1 MKEIIYDSEREPIE
15 INEKIKESFYK
26 KFLDSS
32 LYDDRDD
39 EELFKMT
46 VKSFFEEIK
55 EKTLKKMKNI
65 EIIPEKVSFRAYSDK
80 EDFVFVLN
88 FKGFE
93 FKKSLNIKLFE
104 FGEDFLIES
113 YAKVADDLATFFE
126 KGNVIKTNPKFSPD
140 RFINASKLLPWEKG
154 HFVTEVSTNTLHIVM
169 NKKARILYL
178 DFYYEP
184 ELEDFSNFFEFIKK
198 LDRIDE
204 INVDIK
210 EGREFYKILLNK
222 NKPIKFL
229 YKTTYR
235 NDYIDFFDGLE
246 NLKNLIYKITEFNNF
261 EYAVENC
268 GNFKIE
274 NNKVDFFIKDKFFS
288 EIIIKNSEIIKFEA
302 SEFMVQ
308 KMTEIFADDFELNKL
323 MAKILIN
330 NLKIKENFSLKKLSE
345 ELEPEMLSFFLFVYT
360 SYCFLNGNFLSFEN
374 EDMFIIN
381 KIREYAPV
389 IALTFPAGNIAF
401 SGFRNKKNCL
411 ITLKEKPDEPIEF
424 VCNYIKGLERQN
436 VKNVWIYFHNRNN
449 ISAYLDEKGYV
460 FYLKDEAV
468 NNFGYIRQLE
478 RIYKGTGTKV
488 KIFDF
493 NKEIKINF

>member
-1 MKEIIYDSEREPIE
+1 MKEIIYGSEREPIE

-26 KFLDSS
+26 EFLDSS
-32 LYDDRDD
+32 LYDNEDN

-46 VKSFFEEIK
+46 VESFFEEIK
-55 EKTLKKMKNI
+55 KKTLKKMKNI
-65 EIIPEKVSFRAYSDK
+65 EIIPEKISFKAYSDE
-80 EDFVFVLN
+80 EDFVFALN
-88 FKGFE
+88 FKEFE
-93 FKKSLNIKLFE
+93 FKKSLNVKLFE
-104 FGEDFLIES
+104 FGKDFLIES
-113 YAKVADDLATFFE
+113 YAKVADDLTSFFE
-126 KGNVIKTNPKFSPD
+126 KGNTIKTNPALSPEK
-140 RFINASKLLPWEKG
+140 FINASKFLPWEKE
-154 HFVTEVSTNTLHIVM
+154 HFTTSVSTNKLHLLI
-169 NKKARILYL
+169 KKENRNLYL

-184 ELEDFSNFFEFIKK
+184 ELVEFSDFFEFLKK
-198 LDRIDE
+198 LDRIEE

-222 NKPIKFL
+222 NNPVKFL
-229 YKTTYR
+229 YKTYR

-246 NLKNLIYKITEFNNF
+246 NLKKLIYRMSKFNNF
-261 EYAVENC
+261 EYAVEDC
-268 GNFKIE
+268 GSFKVE
-274 NNKVDFFIKDKFFS
+274 NNKTDFFIKDNFFS

-308 KMTEIFADDFELNKL
+308 KMTEIFADDFKLNIL

-360 SYCFLNGNFLSFEN
+360 SYRFLNGNFLSFEN

-381 KIREYAPV
+381 KIREYVPV

-424 VCNYIKGLERQN
+424 ICDYVKGLKKQN
-436 VKNVWIYFHNRNN
+436 IKNVWIYFHNRNN
-449 ISAYLDEKGYV
+449 ISVYLDEKGYI
-460 FYLKDEAV
+460 FYLKDEPV

-478 RIYKGTGTKV
+478 RIYKGTDVKV

-493 NKEIKINF
+493 DKEIKINF

>member
-1 MKEIIYDSEREPIE
+1 MIGEKE
-15 INEKIKESFYK
+15 IKESFYK
-26 KFLDSS
+26 EFLDSS
-32 LYDDRDD
+32 LYDDEDD
-39 EELFKMT
+39 EKLFEKT

-55 EKTLKKMKNI
+55 EKTLKKMKSI

-154 HFVTEVSTNTLHIVM
+154 HFVTEVSTNALHIVM
-169 NKKARILYL
+169 NKKVRILYL

-184 ELEDFSNFFEFIKK
+184 ELEDFSDFFEFLKK
-198 LDRIDE
+198 LDRIEE
-204 INVDIK
+204 INVNIK

-222 NKPIKFL
+222 NNPVKFL
-229 YKTTYR
+229 YKTYR

-246 NLKNLIYKITEFNNF
+246 NLKNLIYRMTRFNNF
-261 EYAVENC
+261 EYSVENC
-268 GNFKIE
+268 GNFKVM
-274 NNKVDFFIKDKFFS
+274 NGKTDFFIKDNFFS
-288 EIIIKNSEIIKFEA
+288 EIIIKNSKIIKFEA

-345 ELEPEMLSFFLFVYT
+345 ELEPEMLSFFLFVHT
-360 SYCFLNGNFLSFEN
+360 SYRFLKGNFFSFKN

-389 IALTFPAGNIAF
+389 IPLIFSAGNIAF
-401 SGFRNKKNCL
+401 SGFRNEKKCL
-411 ITLKEKPDEPIEF
+411 ITLKEKFDEPIEF
-424 VCNYIKGLERQN
+424 ICNYIESLETQN

-460 FYLKDEAV
+460 FYLKDEPV
-468 NNFGYIRQLE
+468 NNFGYIRQLK
-478 RIYKGTGTKV
+478 RIYKGTGIKV

-493 NKEIKINF
+493 DKEIKINF

>member
-1 MKEIIYDSEREPIE
+1 MKEIIYGSEREPIE

-26 KFLDSS
+26 EFLDSS
-32 LYDDRDD
+32 LYDDEDD
-39 EELFKMT
+39 EKLFEKT

-93 FKKSLNIKLFE
+93 FKKSLNVKLFE
-104 FGEDFLIES
+104 FGKNFLIES
-113 YAKVADDLATFFE
+113 YAKVADDLISFFE
-126 KGNVIKTNPKFSPD
+126 KGNTIKTNPALSPD

-154 HFVTEVSTNTLHIVM
+154 HFVTTVSTNALHIFM
-169 NKKARILYL
+169 KKEARILYL

-184 ELEDFSNFFEFIKK
+184 ELQYFSNFFEFLKK

-210 EGREFYKILLNK
+210 EKRKTYKILLNK

-229 YKTTYR
+229 YKTYR
-235 NDYIDFFDGLE
+235 NDYINFFDGLE
-246 NLKNLIYKITEFNNF
+246 NLKNLIYKMTGFNNF
-261 EYAVENC
+261 EYAVGNC
-268 GNFKIE
+268 GNFKVE
-274 NNKVDFFIKDKFFS
+274 NDKTDFFIKDKFFN

-323 MAKILIN
+323 MAKILID
-330 NLKIKENFSLKKLSE
+330 NLKIRENFSLKKLSE

-360 SYCFLNGNFLSFEN
+360 SYCFLNENFLSFKN
-374 EDMFIIN
+374 EDMFVIN
-381 KIREYAPV
+381 KIRDYAPV
-389 IALTFPAGNIAF
+389 IALAFPAGNIAF
-401 SGFRNKKNCL
+401 SGFRNKKNCS
-411 ITLKEKPDEPIEF
+411 ITLRENPDEPIEF
-424 VCNYIKGLERQN
+424 ICNYIKGLEKQD
-436 VKNVWIYFHNRNN
+436 VKNVWIYFHNHNDIR
-449 ISAYLDEKGYV
+449 AYLDKKGYI
-460 FYLKDEAV
+460 FYLKDESV

-478 RIYKGTGTKV
+478 RIYKGTGIKV

-493 NKEIKINF
+493 DKEIKINF